1 MESIT
6 LLISRGFYFFVKA
19 RRIGAGGS
27 IGAAVKRIG
36 SDGFVL
42 TAFGCEWITG
52 KPEVALGR
60 RGGPEVGFWEPTAD
74 ESTVASRSAI
84 RK

>member
-6 LLISRGFYFFVKA
+6 LLTSRGFYFFVKA

-42 TAFGCEWITG
+42 T
-52 KPEVALGR
+52 LL
-60 RGGPEVGFWEPTAD
+60 
-74 ESTVASRSAI
+74 VASGLPVNQKLR
-84 RK
+84 